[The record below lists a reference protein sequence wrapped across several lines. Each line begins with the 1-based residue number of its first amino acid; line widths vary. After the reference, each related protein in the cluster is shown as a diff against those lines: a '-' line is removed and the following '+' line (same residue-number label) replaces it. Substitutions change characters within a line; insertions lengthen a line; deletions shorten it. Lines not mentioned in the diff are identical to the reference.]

1 MKIYKWLNIGA
12 VVCVLLGAL
21 AVEAAG
27 SMSVAV
33 VQMIWW
39 FGMAAGMRGIAYV
52 GQKHLDD
59 VNYQAW
65 KDSTKKQK

>member
-12 VVCVLLGAL
+12 VACVLLGAL

-27 SMSVAV
+27 SMGVAV

-59 VNYQAW
+59 INYQEW
-65 KDSTKKQK
+65 KNSTKKQ

>member
-33 VQMIWW
+33 VHMIWW

-59 VNYQAW
+59 VNYQQW
-65 KDSTKKQK
+65 KESTKKQ

>member
-33 VQMIWW
+33 VQMI
-39 FGMAAGMRGIAYV
+39 
-52 GQKHLDD
+52 
-59 VNYQAW
+59 
-65 KDSTKKQK
+65 

>member
-33 VQMIWW
+33 ECMIWW
-39 FGMAAGMRGIAYV
+39 LGMAAGMRAIAYV

-59 VNYQAW
+59 ANYQEW
-65 KDSTKKQK
+65 KNSTKKQ